1 MSETGVS
8 SFLVSEE
15 TGIITLVC
23 GSKVILCKIA
33 GDKIK
38 TLLEL
43 APKSAL
49 SVPQR
54 IKLIKS

>member
-1 MSETGVS
+1 MISQFKLGEKGIS

-15 TGIITLVC
+15 SGIITLVC
-23 GSKVILCKIA
+23 GIRVILCKIQ
-33 GDKIK
+33 GDQIK

-49 SVPQR
+49 SG
-54 IKLIKS
+54 S